1 MSPGPR
7 FPIVRIGADPLFLA
21 NFLGGIVDRIGLHLM
36 PLPLSLL
43 GPLTLW
49 LLASDLVFMPWAR
62 VKQVARINTE
72 NLTKL
77 QN

>member
-1 MSPGPR
+1 
-7 FPIVRIGADPLFLA
+7 
-21 NFLGGIVDRIGLHLM
+21 M

-62 VKQVARINTE
+62 GEQVAAINTKNAFHGHFLLFRE
-72 NLTKL
+72 NDQIYRNYRNEREIKGMKRSFPKKL
-77 QN
+77 RE